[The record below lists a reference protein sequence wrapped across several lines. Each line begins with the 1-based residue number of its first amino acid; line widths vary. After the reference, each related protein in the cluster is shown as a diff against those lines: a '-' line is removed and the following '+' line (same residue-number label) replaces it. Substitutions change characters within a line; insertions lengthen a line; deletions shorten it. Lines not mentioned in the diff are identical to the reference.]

1 MTPEILKNIPAPKT
15 PQFTSTRDG
24 SLRVPFWQSV
34 VQGMAPDGGLLV
46 PRIMPKLPKSFF
58 TDTKFLQ
65 ELSVSDI
72 STVLHRLFIP
82 RDALSDDELFAMMQE
97 AHNFPIPLESLNA
110 HDSLLRI
117 DRGPTAS
124 FKDVA
129 ARSLAALVEKYCA
142 VHQTPINI
150 VVATSGDTG
159 VAIADAFGGSQRVSV
174 TILYPTDGVSEV
186 QEKQMLEVHNRYA
199 NEQALPVKGNFDVCQ
214 DIAKLLQ
221 AVRAMDS
228 TKSGDAKTFIQDVQ
242 AKLGRH
248 IKAQDVKTIARFIQP
263 INLSSANSIN
273 VWRLIPQMTQY
284 VVAYS
289 QLVKAKRIHAGEQVV
304 FAVPSGNVGHLM
316 AGMYAKALG
325 LPVKKFIVG
334 TNANNILA
342 NVIGSGVVKH
352 REFVNTSSPSMDIL
366 DPSNLERL
374 LALAGHI
381 AKQKT
386 PIDFVGMKRDIKQSQ
401 RSLSGVSLTH
411 YGVAPKT
418 LALLQQL
425 IWAEDVETDEEVYA
439 MMGHAARSYGTL
451 LEPHGTTALIATVRA
466 RAKNGIAPY
475 DQVVIFETAHPDK
488 FPQALAHAHLEKAPH
503 YKHATLARLSRHTLA
518 SFKKPPSMTPDLVAI
533 AKKIATIA
541 IRS

>member
-1 MTPEILKNIPAPKT
+1 
-15 PQFTSTRDG
+15 
-24 SLRVPFWQSV
+24 
-34 VQGMAPDGGLLV
+34 MAPDGGLLV
-46 PRIMPKLPKSFF
+46 PRAMPQLPKTFF
-58 TDTKFLQ
+58 SDTKFLQ
-65 ELSVSDI
+65 KLSVSDI

-82 RDALSDDELFAMMQE
+82 RDVLSDDELFTMMQR
-97 AHNFPIPLESLNA
+97 AHDFPIPLESLDT
-110 HDSLLRI
+110 HVSVLRI

-159 VAIADAFGGSQRVSV
+159 VAIADAFGGSPQVSV

-199 NEQALPVKGNFDVCQ
+199 NEQAVPIEGNFDVCQ

-221 AVRAMDS
+221 AARTTDS
-228 TKSGDAKTFIQDVQ
+228 ATSGGSKAFIRDVK
-242 AKLGRH
+242 AKLGFSM
-248 IKAQDVKTIARFIQP
+248 KAQEVKTVASLVQP
-263 INLSSANSIN
+263 LNLSSANSIN

-284 VVAYS
+284 VAAYAE
-289 QLVKAKRIHAGEQVV
+289 LVKEKRIRAGEPVV

-352 REFVNTSSPSMDIL
+352 REFVSTSSPSMDIL

-374 LALAGHI
+374 LSLAAHI
-381 AKQKT
+381 TKQKA
-386 PIDFVGMKRDIKQSQ
+386 PIDFVGMKRDIKQPQ
-401 RSLSGVSLTH
+401 KSLPGVSLVH
-411 YGVAPKT
+411 YGVSPGT

-439 MMGHAARSYGTL
+439 MMEHAAHSYGIL
-451 LEPHGTTALIATVRA
+451 LEPHGTTALIATIRA
-466 RAKNGIAPY
+466 RAKNGIAAN

-488 FPQALAHAHLEKAPH
+488 FPQALARAHLEKMSH
-503 YKHATLARLSRHTLA
+503 YKHPVLTRLSRHTLA
-518 SFKKPPSMTPDLVAI
+518 SFKKPHSMTPNLVAI
-533 AKKIATIA
+533 AKKISAIA
-541 IRS
+541 IR